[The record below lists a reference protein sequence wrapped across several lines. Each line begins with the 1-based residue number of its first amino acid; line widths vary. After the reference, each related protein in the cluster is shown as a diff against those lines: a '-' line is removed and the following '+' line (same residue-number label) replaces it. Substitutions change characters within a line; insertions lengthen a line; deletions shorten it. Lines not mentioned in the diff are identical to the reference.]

1 MVHPWRKASVI
12 VKPWQSEP
20 VVAFRQTLWTSRKER
35 ETLGSRTNLT
45 DLDACE
51 LRWFS
56 GGSLNLVTNP
66 KSLLSYP
73 LCTLRKYSTI
83 MSCSDQLQTP
93 VYNLAPLLWP
103 VPISHAIMPWWSFLG
118 ASQPHGRKVSNTSPA
133 FALQG
138 VLPRLVEM
146 QSMHMPGGMMLVRVS
161 RMLRKDF
168 LALSWSVLQ
177 IAYLPTDCRR
187 VASGPKSRQRGL
199 QMPQNK
205 NCFMNCKTSAKCLGN
220 RTAVQNGRLVWVET
234 QVPENQRCTEGRNIC
249 KYTTTV

>member
-1 MVHPWRKASVI
+1 MHFSTVIEIYTVVHPWRKASVI

-56 GGSLNLVTNP
+56 GGSLNPVTNP

-103 VPISHAIMPWWSFLG
+103 MPISHAIMPWWSFLG

-168 LALSWSVLQ
+168 LHSLDLCYRLLTFPL
-177 IAYLPTDCRR
+177 IAEGWQVVQR
-187 VASGPKSRQRGL
+187 VDKEA
-199 QMPQNK
+199 
-205 NCFMNCKTSAKCLGN
+205 FKCLKAKIVSWTSELWPN
-220 RTAVQNGRLVWVET
+220 V
-234 QVPENQRCTEGRNIC
+234 
-249 KYTTTV
+249 